1 MKFLFDICMFL
12 TVFFHLPQVKFL
24 FPFVKKI
31 SAVIVAHNEE
41 NKITDCLRSLDF
53 VDEIVV
59 VLDKCSDRTK
69 EIVLGFTDKIIE
81 GSWNIEGARRNV
93 ALSAATGDWIL
104 EIDADERI
112 SSELRDEILEKI
124 KSEPCAFIAPI
135 ANYIGKK
142 WVKYGWLRTIA
153 VLERNTLSY
162 RDLKRYDE
170 DKEIHPTFKFNG
182 EIKRLENPIIHL
194 VDDDISDLLNRFNR
208 YTTWRARDLK
218 KEKNCWSL
226 LFGLKIRFLKS
237 FIGKKGYKEGL
248 LGVLIAML
256 CALYPVVA
264 HLKAHENR

>member
-1 MKFLFDICMFL
+1 MSR
-12 TVFFHLPQVKFL
+12 
-24 FPFVKKI
+24 KI

-41 NKITDCLRSLDF
+41 KKIADCLRSLNF

-81 GSWNIEGARRNV
+81 GSWNIEGARRNA
-93 ALSAATGDWIL
+93 ALDAATGEWIL

-112 SSELRDEILEKI
+112 SPELRDEILEKI
-124 KSEPCAFIAPI
+124 KSNPGKFPGKFPEKFPGAFSAPI
-135 ANYIGKK
+135 ANYIGKRL
-142 WVKYGWLRTIA
+142 VKYGWLRTLA

-162 RDLKRYDE
+162 RKLKRYDE
-170 DKEIHPTFKFNG
+170 DKEIHPTYKFSG
-182 EIKRLENPIIHL
+182 EIKSLENPIIHL

-218 KEKNCWSL
+218 NKKNCWSL
-226 LFGLKIRFLKS
+226 IFGFKIRFLKS

-248 LGVLIAML
+248 LGVLIATL
-256 CALYPVVA
+256 CGLYPIVA
-264 HLKAHENR
+264 HLKANENR